1 MSHDLSQRFEEFIR
15 GAIPPDAFTHD
26 LLTLCKTQ
34 PERAWEALAL
44 LDQYFRRGRISAET
58 MQSLRHRIGRQ
69 ALGIE
74 TYRPAKAPAPAAALT
89 AEPTAAPM
97 VAAPSEIDA
106 EDPTIETLP
115 PVVAPDTARAEEPRA
130 KPENT
135 GREWPAAQTAEPAK
149 PIKPIKPT
157 KPAKTGG
164 GGAAVSAGKRWRP
177 YFRTFPVMAL
187 AAVVLAVAA
196 SPTVREG
203 LGDASS
209 IDAAEAASARL
220 NSAAGT
226 AASDTA
232 APAPERGPE
241 VLSLSSE
248 RYIVEADRTVAEF
261 SVERS
266 PEASGD
272 ASFLWW
278 TEPVDAKPDEDFI
291 GGTPRRA
298 QIPDGVSSVKLRVPI
313 LANPNRRHVQMF
325 YVVIGRP
332 GNATALGPIHRA
344 AVFILPLREP

>member
-1 MSHDLSQRFEEFIR
+1 MSHDLPQRFEEFIR

-26 LLTLCKTQ
+26 VLTLCKTQ

-44 LDQYFRRGRISAET
+44 LDQYFRRGKISAET

-74 TYRPAKAPAPAAALT
+74 TYRPAKAPAPAAPVPLAS
-89 AEPTAAPM
+89 
-97 VAAPSEIDA
+97 SEIDA

-115 PVVAPDTARAEEPRA
+115 PLAAPALLRPAERRP
-130 KPENT
+130 KPEDT
-135 GREWPAAQTAEPAK
+135 GREWPAAQVAEPAR
-149 PIKPIKPT
+149 PTTATKPT
-157 KPAKTGG
+157 KPSKPAKPAGGGG
-164 GGAAVSAGKRWRP
+164 GGAGAGNRWRP
-177 YFRTFPVMAL
+177 YFRTFPVIAL

-203 LGDASS
+203 LGDAATTE
-209 IDAAEAASARL
+209 AAEAAGARL

-232 APAPERGPE
+232 TPPPERGPE

-248 RYIVEADRTVAEF
+248 RYVVEADRSVAEL

-266 PEASGD
+266 PEASGN

-278 TEPVDAKPDEDFI
+278 TEPVDAKPDEDFV

-298 QIPDGVSSVKLRVPI
+298 QIPDGVSSVKLRIPI
-313 LANPNRRHVQMF
+313 LANPHRRHVEMF
-325 YVVIGRP
+325 YVLIGRP

>member
-1 MSHDLSQRFEEFIR
+1 MSHDLPQRFEEFIR

-44 LDQYFRRGRISAET
+44 LDQYFRVGKISAET

-74 TYRPAKAPAPAAALT
+74 TYRPAKAPAPAAPVPRAS
-89 AEPTAAPM
+89 
-97 VAAPSEIDA
+97 SEIDA

-115 PVVAPDTARAEEPRA
+115 PVAAPETARAEERA
-130 KPENT
+130 KPKDT
-135 GREWPAAQTAEPAK
+135 GREWPAAQGAEPAK
-149 PIKPIKPT
+149 PTKPTTAT
-157 KPAKTGG
+157 KPAKPAGG
-164 GGAAVSAGKRWRP
+164 GTGAGNRWRP
-177 YFRTFPVMAL
+177 YFRTFPVIAL

-203 LGDASS
+203 PGDASS
-209 IDAAEAASARL
+209 TDAAEGTGPRL
-220 NSAAGT
+220 TSAAGT

-232 APAPERGPE
+232 TPAPVRGPE

-248 RYIVEADRTVAEF
+248 RYVVEADRTVAEL

-266 PEASGD
+266 PETSGD

-278 TEPVDAKPDEDFI
+278 TEPLDAKPAEDFV

-298 QIPDGVSSVKLRVPI
+298 QIPDGVSSVKLRIPI
-313 LANPNRRHVQMF
+313 LANPKRRHVEMF

-332 GNATALGPIHRA
+332 GSATALGPIHRA
-344 AVFILPLREP
+344 AVFILPLRKP

>member
-1 MSHDLSQRFEEFIR
+1 
-15 GAIPPDAFTHD
+15 
-26 LLTLCKTQ
+26 
-34 PERAWEALAL
+34 
-44 LDQYFRRGRISAET
+44 
-58 MQSLRHRIGRQ
+58 
-69 ALGIE
+69 
-74 TYRPAKAPAPAAALT
+74 
-89 AEPTAAPM
+89 
-97 VAAPSEIDA
+97 
-106 EDPTIETLP
+106 
-115 PVVAPDTARAEEPRA
+115 
-130 KPENT
+130 
-135 GREWPAAQTAEPAK
+135 
-149 PIKPIKPT
+149 
-157 KPAKTGG
+157 
-164 GGAAVSAGKRWRP
+164 
-177 YFRTFPVMAL
+177 MAL

-209 IDAAEAASARL
+209 IAAAEGASARL
-220 NSAAGT
+220 NSAAGA

-232 APAPERGPE
+232 APPPARGPE
-241 VLSLSSE
+241 VLSLASD
-248 RYIVEADRTVAEF
+248 RYIVEADRTVAEL

-278 TEPVDAKPDEDFI
+278 TEPVDAKPDEDFV

-313 LANPNRRHVQMF
+313 LANPKRRHVEMF